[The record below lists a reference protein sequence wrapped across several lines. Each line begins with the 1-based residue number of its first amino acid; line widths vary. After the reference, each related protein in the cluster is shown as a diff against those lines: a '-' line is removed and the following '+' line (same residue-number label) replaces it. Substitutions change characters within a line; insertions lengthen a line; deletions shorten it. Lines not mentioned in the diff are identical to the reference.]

1 MHVLLNSLCLL
12 FLSFRIALQ
21 KFDQSAHIIN
31 LIVLALE
38 LIFNLINVILDIKRV
53 ETCLGDTFKLDFQKS
68 HVGASIV
75 SFYMGR
81 NYVVSRQILEVNW
94 VGRAE
99 RVLGMVVCTFC
110 A

>member
-21 KFDQSAHIIN
+21 KFDKSANIIN
-31 LIVLALE
+31 LIILARE
-38 LIFNLINVILDIKRV
+38 LSFYLINVILDIKRI

-75 SFYMGR
+75 SFDMWR
-81 NYVVSRQILEVNW
+81 DYVLSRQILEVYW
-94 VGRAE
+94 VGRA
-99 RVLGMVVCTFC
+99 
-110 A
+110 

>member
-75 SFYMGR
+75 SFDMGR
-81 NYVVSRQILEVNW
+81 DYVVSRQILEVNW